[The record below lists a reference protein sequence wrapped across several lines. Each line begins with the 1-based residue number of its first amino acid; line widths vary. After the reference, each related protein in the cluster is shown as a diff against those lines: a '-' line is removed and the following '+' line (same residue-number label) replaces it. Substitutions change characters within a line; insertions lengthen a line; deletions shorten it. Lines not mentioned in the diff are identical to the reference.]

1 MAPKKTELDAQLQDL
16 GERHD
21 SLVEIVHRLA
31 THTSVVAVA
40 VRDPQAVPP
49 TDLDAALAGIAEIS
63 RSWPPSSGR
72 SPSAS
77 A

>member
-1 MAPKKTELDAQLQDL
+1 MAPKKTELDARLQDL
-16 GERHD
+16 VERHD
-21 SLVEIVHRLA
+21 LLVEIVHRLA

-63 RSWPPSSGR
+63 RRLSGR
-72 SPSAS
+72 ALT
-77 A
+77 